1 MEFRRVRFRSDWAER
16 DRSAD
21 DIQAELTART
31 AAVTGVYATAFQDSP
46 LPAGSGGL
54 PVQMVIRS
62 ADDFPQIYQTLEP
75 IKGAAW
81 GSGLFAFV
89 DSDLAFDS
97 PEPPITL
104 ARPQPAE
111 MGVALSEAPHPQ
123 PIPDAQTY

>member
-1 MEFRRVRFRSDWAER
+1 MKDWADR
-16 DRSAD
+16 DRNGD
-21 DIQAELTART
+21 QIQAELAGRT
-31 AAVTGVYATAFQDSP
+31 GAVTGVYATAFQDSP

-62 ADDFPQIYQTLEP
+62 ADDFPQIYQTLET

-97 PEPPITL
+97 PEAHIKIGR
-104 ARPQPAE
+104 ASCRERVGQY
-111 MGVALSEAPHPQ
+111 V
-123 PIPDAQTY
+123 